1 MPRAG
6 NHCPAKEMLTTMPK
20 KTIVDLPP
28 AVNADTLVTF
38 RHSPEGDLPPRFQ
51 RVVDAAKRARKRVA
65 LYDLFKSLKLEKKSA
80 WQDVVFIAR
89 QLAKDGILALEGGPT
104 EAPAARVQRVAAEQR
119 RESEPPPTDGEVRP
133 VKPAVPFYVTSKGI
147 ASAFGSEAVMGRL
160 RRALMGRTDPR
171 MVKSL
176 VRSGLL
182 AKDKRAAIRVD
193 HNELL
198 MSGAL
203 DRMRQIIGGNEPQ
216 AA

>member
-1 MPRAG
+1 
-6 NHCPAKEMLTTMPK
+6 MPK

-38 RHSPEGDLPPRFQ
+38 RHSPEGDLSPRFQ

-89 QLAKDGILALEGGPT
+89 QLAKDGVLALEGGPT
-104 EAPAARVQRVAAEQR
+104 EAPAARVQRVAAER
-119 RESEPPPTDGEVRP
+119 REAEPATEGEVQP
-133 VKPAVPFYVTSKGI
+133 IKPAVPFYVTSKGI
-147 ASAFGSEAVMGRL
+147 ASAFGSDAVMGRL